1 MADPIISFT
10 DDEFQSLM
18 RDRGLNDTTRGVVG
32 YAQQKIGPEQLTYE
46 GLKDG
51 TAPILDLLPNYR
63 DAAPEDR
70 MLADEEILTL
80 FTNVEDYGKYDPDA
94 PEGSRFR
101 AFTSGMAREAPEAIA
116 GGLGF
121 SGGVKLAM
129 PVANMIP
136 PAGLPGLAAKG
147 VVLLGGGVI
156 GAITAAFAA
165 EEAEKAVIGE
175 QAPTLPSLQGARNW
189 GETTTL
195 GLSMLHAP
203 WTLASKTPTVPK
215 SVQFLDNFKDV
226 ASGRFAAS
234 LDDAA
239 EFTAKNAGLSEKA
252 FKAAQEAGEQLS
264 TRGMIFG
271 QGAGI
276 AIPEGVQKATGIGFK
291 KFNPSGFLFDPTKG
305 PVGSRV
311 AAAVEKGVQGSLQQ
325 AREKYIRFGLVETAA
340 AGGAG
345 VGAAVAQN
353 MDPYDPT
360 TRLIAEIAGSAV
372 VPFPAELLID
382 SGPKAIGK
390 VYTAIKNWRSGDKS
404 GILESKLSKEGIER
418 LDAALKASEEY
429 TGPEQLEVLIQGLLN
444 QPRRY
449 DDDGEMI
456 LETPSVAAKLYDL
469 PLAKTLENI
478 ETSLSK
484 RNRELGVSAAKG
496 KEQLLANA
504 KDAIEILIGT
514 GEPAGVLAA
523 ARIQQGIFEESI
535 SADMAKAI
543 DTYMSAQ
550 KRVRGQAGEEGTD
563 ILAEGSNAVKI
574 GEDLYNLLNKQ
585 IVQSKKYENELWGH
599 TGNVKI
605 SQFTAK
611 NGRQINRPN
620 SLNIF
625 DRSTDQNGLKFRS
638 KAGEARFQRA
648 LDDSKLG
655 QDLEDFRKYF
665 DDGDGANPITSKKLY
680 EMRGIALAKAADL
693 KKGMNPDS
701 DLSQY
706 MSRLADALYRDMM
719 GAGDV
724 SVAYNT
730 ARAYTYARN
739 NVFTR
744 SFLGELQVIDPDRSL
759 RMDPADMA
767 KAFLRGGNA
776 ATAKRAEEIN
786 AAVKFGVDHG
796 LDRQIFDGLTTTET
810 MDILIRDS
818 LKKMTKQNPDGTFDI
833 NETMLNNWRKQ
844 PGTKELFSIFPQL
857 EIDTRD
863 VASARKLKLAAE
875 SDMLQRGEAP
885 DVIAFKNF
893 IETANK
899 PLVAISRAID
909 DPDNPR
915 GMLQNYV
922 NMLNKA
928 PDEIKDPVTG
938 AIYTKDQAREG
949 LRRLILDEAVQYAG
963 GLGLAFSP
971 TKMFNRLN
979 DPIKGT
985 LSREDFTLMN
995 FMVQNNLIE
1004 KQHKIDLDNAI
1015 ARMRGVEDAYNTGK
1029 IEEVLFKEVKPVSL
1043 FQARILGATGGQR
1056 AQETFNNLLNK
1067 VGLGTRGGGIGGGMI
1082 AAEAGS
1088 EAVVNFLLRGPE
1100 KIRVKQMS
1108 QLFNDREA
1116 LGAALRD
1123 IKDENDAKEAFNAL
1137 GTAFAKIARQTGRR
1151 LPYAGRFTYE
1161 QIQNEPLPEP
1171 KPRPAQTEVIEESSV
1186 RLPVPT
1192 VPTQPVA
1199 PPTTAVA
1206 SATPRVAPPPPP
1218 AQTGTVDRARFAA
1231 MFPEDRDLIAG
1242 IGSLMG

>member
-1 MADPIISFT
+1 MAEPLISFT
-10 DDEFQSLM
+10 DDEFQGLM
-18 RDRGLNDTTRGVVG
+18 RERGLNNTTRGVVG
-32 YAQQKIGPEQLTYE
+32 FAQGKIGPEQLTYE

-51 TAPILDLLPNYR
+51 TAPILDLLPNYK
-63 DAAPEDR
+63 DAAPENR

-80 FTNVEDYGKYDPDA
+80 FTNVEDYGKYDPDE

-101 AFTSGMAREAPEAIA
+101 AFTSGMAREAPEAVA

-147 VVLLGGGVI
+147 VVLLGGGII

-203 WTLASKTPTVPK
+203 WTLASKTPTIPK

-226 ASGRFAAS
+226 ASGRFAAN
-234 LDDAA
+234 LDNAA

-252 FKAAQEAGEQLS
+252 FKSAQEAADQLS
-264 TRGMIFG
+264 TRGLIFG

-276 AIPEGVQKATGIGFK
+276 AIPQSVQKVTGIGFK

-305 PVGSRV
+305 PVGSR
-311 AAAVEKGVQGSLQQ
+311 AAAAIEKGVQGSLQQ
-325 AREKYIRFGLVETAA
+325 ARDKYIRFGLVETAA

-353 MDPYDPT
+353 MNPYDPT
-360 TRLIAEIAGSAV
+360 TRLVAEIAGSAV

-382 SGPKAIGK
+382 SGPKAVGK
-390 VYTAIKNWRSGDKS
+390 VITAVKNWKSGNKT
-404 GILESKLSKEGIER
+404 GILEESLSREGVER

-449 DDDGEMI
+449 DEDGEMI
-456 LETPSVAAKLYDL
+456 LETPTVAAKLYDL

-535 SADMAKAI
+535 SADMAKAV
-543 DTYMSAQ
+543 DTYMGAQ
-550 KRVRGQAGEEGTD
+550 KRVRGQSGEEGAD

-605 SQFTAK
+605 SGFTAK

-638 KAGEARFQRA
+638 KAGDARFQRA
-648 LDDSKLG
+648 LADSKLG

-665 DDGDGANPITSKKLY
+665 DDGDGANPVTSKKLY
-680 EMRGIALAKAADL
+680 EMRSIALSKAADL
-693 KKGMNPDS
+693 KKGLNPDS

-706 MSRLADALYRDMM
+706 MRRLADSLYQDMM

-724 SVAYNT
+724 SAAYNT

-744 SFLGELQVIDPDRSL
+744 SFLGELQVVDPDRSL

-767 KAFLRGGNA
+767 KSFLRGGNA

-796 LDRQIFDGLTTTET
+796 LDRQIFDSLTTTET

-818 LKKMTKQNPDGTFDI
+818 LKKMTKQNADGTFDI
-833 NETMLNNWRKQ
+833 NDTMLRNWRNQ

-857 EIDTRD
+857 EMDTRN
-863 VASARKLKLAAE
+863 VASAQKLKQAAE

-893 IETANK
+893 VETANK

-922 NMLNKA
+922 NMINKA

-938 AIYTKDQAREG
+938 AMYTKEQAREG

-963 GLGLAFSP
+963 GLGLSFSP

-985 LSREDFTLMN
+985 LTRDDFTLMN
-995 FMVQNNLIE
+995 FMTQNSLID
-1004 KQHKIDLDNAI
+1004 KRHKIDLDNAI
-1015 ARMRGVEDAYNTGK
+1015 ARMRGVEDAYAKGDM
-1029 IEEVLFKEVKPVSL
+1029 EEVLFKEAKPVSL
-1043 FQARILGATGGQR
+1043 FQARILGATAGQK
-1056 AQETFNNLLNK
+1056 AQEQFNNVLNRF
-1067 VGLGTRGGGIGGGMI
+1067 GLGTRGGGIGGGMI

-1088 EAVVNFLLRGPE
+1088 DAVVNFLLRGPE

-1108 QLFNDREA
+1108 NLFNDREV
-1116 LGAALRD
+1116 LGEALRD
-1123 IKDENDAKEAFNAL
+1123 IKDEKDAKEAFNAL
-1137 GTAFAKIARQTGRR
+1137 GTAFSKIARQTGRR
-1151 LPYAGRFTYE
+1151 LPYAGRFSYE

-1171 KPRPAQTEVIEESSV
+1171 KQRPAPVEPEVIEESSLQ
-1186 RLPVPT
+1186 LPTPPAAQPT
-1192 VPTQPVA
+1192 TALASAAPVQPQPVA
-1199 PPTTAVA
+1199 PPPVA
-1206 SATPRVAPPPPP
+1206 SGP
-1218 AQTGTVDRARFAA
+1218 VDRSRFAA
-1231 MFPEDRDLIAG
+1231 MFPEDRDLIQG

>member
-1 MADPIISFT
+1 MAEPLLSFT

-18 RDRGLNDTTRGVVG
+18 RERGLNDTTRGVVG
-32 YAQQKIGPEQLTYE
+32 FAQDRIGPEQLTYE

-63 DAAPEDR
+63 EAAPEDR
-70 MLADEEILTL
+70 MLDDEEILTL
-80 FTNVEDYGKYDPDA
+80 FTNVEDYGKYDPNA
-94 PEGSRFR
+94 PEGERFR
-101 AFTSGMAREAPEAIA
+101 AFTSGMAREAPEAVA

-121 SGGVKLAM
+121 SAGVKLAA

-165 EEAEKAVIGE
+165 EEAEKAVIGK
-175 QAPTLPSLQGARNW
+175 QDPTLPSLQGARNW

-252 FKAAQEAGEQLS
+252 FKAAQEAGENLA
-264 TRGMIFG
+264 TRGTIFG
-271 QGAGI
+271 QTAGL

-291 KFNPSGFLFDPTKG
+291 RFNPSGFLFDPTKG

-311 AAAVEKGVQGSLQQ
+311 AAAVEKGVAGSLQA
-325 AREKYIRFGLVETAA
+325 AREKPIRFGLIEGAA

-353 MDPYDPT
+353 LDPYDPN

-372 VPFPAELLID
+372 VPFPAEILID
-382 SGPKAIGK
+382 SGPKAVSKIS
-390 VYTAIKNWRSGDKS
+390 TAVKNWYSGDKT
-404 GILESKLSKEGIER
+404 GILTEKLNQESARR
-418 LDAALKASEEY
+418 LTAALQASEEY

-444 QPRRY
+444 QERRY
-449 DDDGEMI
+449 DADGNMI
-456 LETPSVAAKLYDL
+456 METPSVAAKIYGL
-469 PLAKTLENI
+469 PLQKTLENI

-504 KDAIEILIGT
+504 KDAIETLIGT
-514 GEPAGVLAA
+514 GEPAAILAA
-523 ARIQQGIFEESI
+523 SRIQQGIFEEGI
-535 SADMAKAI
+535 SADMAKAV

-550 KRVRGQAGEEGTD
+550 KRVRGDVGEGAD

-599 TGNVKI
+599 TGNVRI
-605 SQFTAK
+605 SDFTAK
-611 NGRQINRPN
+611 NGKKISRPN

-648 LDDSKLG
+648 LNESKLG
-655 QDLEDFRKYF
+655 EDLEEFREYF
-665 DDGDGANPITSKKLY
+665 DNATGANPVTSKKLY

-776 ATAKRAEEIN
+776 ATAKRVEEIN
-786 AAVKFGVDHG
+786 AAIKFGIDHG
-796 LDRQIFDGLTTTET
+796 MDRQIFDGLTTNET
-810 MDILIRDS
+810 IDILIRDS
-818 LKKMTKQNPDGTFDI
+818 LKRMTKQNPDGTFDI
-833 NETMLNNWRKQ
+833 NETMLRNWRNQ

-857 EIDTRD
+857 EIDTRN
-863 VASARKLKLAAE
+863 VAAARKLKQAAE
-875 SDMLQRGEAP
+875 SDMLEAGKAP
-885 DVIAFKNF
+885 EVTAFKNF
-893 IETANK
+893 VETANK
-899 PLVAISRAID
+899 PLLAISRAID
-909 DPDNPR
+909 DPENPR

-922 NMLNKA
+922 NIINQA
-928 PDEIKDPVTG
+928 PDEIADPVTG
-938 AIYTKDQAREG
+938 QLFTKDQAREG

-963 GLGLAFSP
+963 GMGLAFSP

-985 LSREDFTLMN
+985 LSRDDFTLMN
-995 FMVQNNLIE
+995 FMKQNNLIE
-1004 KQHKIDLDNAI
+1004 DDHVKKLDSAI
-1015 ARMRGVEDAYNTGK
+1015 SRMRGVEDAYARGEV
-1029 IEEVLFKEVKPVSL
+1029 EEVLFKEVKPISL
-1043 FQARILGATGGQR
+1043 FQARILGATAGQK
-1056 AQETFNNLLNK
+1056 AQEQFNNLLNRF
-1067 VGLGTRGGGIGGGMI
+1067 GLGTRGGGIGGGMI

-1088 EAVVNFLLRGPE
+1088 DAVVNFLLRGPE

-1123 IKDENDAKEAFNAL
+1123 IKTEQEAREAFNAL
-1137 GTAFAKIARQTGRR
+1137 GTAFSKIARQSGRR
-1151 LPYAGRFTYE
+1151 LPYAGRFTSE
-1161 QIQNEPLPEP
+1161 QIQTEPLPEP
-1171 KPRPAQTEVIEESSV
+1171 EPRPVQPEIIEESSV
-1186 RLPVPT
+1186 RIP

-1199 PPTTAVA
+1199 QPTTAVA
-1206 SATPRVAPPPPP
+1206 SAAPRVAPPPPP
-1218 AQTGTVDRARFAA
+1218 TPTGPVDRARFAA
-1231 MFPEDRDLIAG
+1231 LFPEDRDLVQG
-1242 IGSLMG
+1242 IGSLV

>member
-1 MADPIISFT
+1 MAEPLISFT
-10 DDEFQSLM
+10 DDEFQSLI
-18 RDRGLNDTTRGVVG
+18 RERGINDTTRGVVG
-32 YAQQKIGPEQLTYE
+32 FAQDKIGPEQLTYD

-51 TAPILDLLPNYR
+51 TAPILDLLPNYK

-70 MLADEEILTL
+70 MLDDEEILTL
-80 FTNVEDYGKYDPDA
+80 FTNVEDYGKYDPEA
-94 PEGSRFR
+94 PSGERFR

-121 SGGVKLAM
+121 SAGVKLAA

-156 GAITAAFAA
+156 GAISAAFAA
-165 EEAEKAVIGE
+165 EETEKALIGE
-175 QAPTLPSLQGARNW
+175 QDPTLPSLQGARNW

-252 FKAAQEAGEQLS
+252 FKAAQEAGEKLA
-264 TRGMIFG
+264 TRGRIFG
-271 QGAGI
+271 QGAGL
-276 AIPEGVQKATGIGFK
+276 AIPEGVQKATGLGFK
-291 KFNPSGFLFDPTKG
+291 KFNPSGLLFDPTKG
-305 PVGSRV
+305 PIGSR
-311 AAAVEKGVQGSLQQ
+311 AAAAIEKGVVGSLQA
-325 AREKYIRFGLVETAA
+325 AREKPIRFSLIEAGAA
-340 AGGAG
+340 AGGG

-353 MDPYDPT
+353 LDPYDPGS
-360 TRLIAEIAGSAV
+360 RLIGEILGSAV
-372 VPFPAELLID
+372 VPIPAQILVD
-382 SGPKAIGK
+382 SGPAAVGK
-390 VYTAIKNWRSGDKS
+390 IRTALRNWRSGEQS
-404 GILESKLSKEGIER
+404 GILESKLTKESAER
-418 LDAALKASEEY
+418 LTAALKASDEY
-429 TGPEQLEVLIQGLLN
+429 EGPQQLEVLIQGLLN

-449 DDDGEMI
+449 NEDGSMI

-469 PLAKTLENI
+469 PLQNTLENI

-504 KDAIEILIGT
+504 KNAIETLIGT
-514 GEPAGVLAA
+514 GEPAAILAA
-523 ARIQQGIFEESI
+523 ARIQQGIFEEGI
-535 SADMAKAI
+535 SADMAKAL

-550 KRVRGQAGEEGTD
+550 KRVRGDVEEGTD

-585 IVQSKKYENELWGH
+585 IVQSKKYESELWGH

-605 SQFTAK
+605 SEFTAK
-611 NGRQINRPN
+611 NGRKISRPN

-625 DRSTDQNGLKFRS
+625 DRSVDENGLKFRS
-638 KAGEARFQRA
+638 KAGEARFEKA
-648 LDDSKLG
+648 LKESKLD
-655 QDLEDFRKYF
+655 QDLEDFREYF
-665 DDGDGANPITSKKLY
+665 DNASGANPVSSKKLY
-680 EMRGIALAKAADL
+680 EMRSIALAKSADL
-693 KKGMNPDS
+693 RKGLSPDS
-701 DLSQY
+701 DLAQF

-744 SFLGELQVIDPDRSL
+744 SFLGELQVIDPDRSV
-759 RMDPADMA
+759 RMDPSEMA

-776 ATAKRAEEIN
+776 ATAKRVEEVN
-786 AAVKFGVDHG
+786 AAVKFGIDHG
-796 LDRQIFDGLTTTET
+796 LDRQAFDGFTTTET
-810 MDILIRDS
+810 IDLLIRDS
-818 LKKMTKQNPDGTFDI
+818 LKRMTKKNPDGTFDI
-833 NETMLNNWRKQ
+833 NETMLRNWRNQ

-857 EIDTRD
+857 EIDTRN
-863 VASARKLKLAAE
+863 VAAARALKEAAE
-875 SDMLQRGEAP
+875 SDMLQKGEAP

-893 IETANK
+893 VETANK
-899 PLVAISRAID
+899 PLLAISRAID
-909 DPDNPR
+909 DPENPR

-922 NMLNKA
+922 NIINQA
-928 PDEIKDPVTG
+928 PDEITDPTTG
-938 AIYTKDQAREG
+938 NIFTKAQAREG

-963 GLGLAFSP
+963 GLGLSFSP

-985 LSREDFTLMN
+985 LSRDDFTLMN
-995 FMVQNNLIE
+995 FMVNNNLIE
-1004 KQHKIDLDNAI
+1004 PKHKTDLDNAI
-1015 ARMRGVEDAYNTGK
+1015 ARMRGVEDAYARGDV
-1029 IEEVLFKEVKPVSL
+1029 EEVLFKEVKPVSL
-1043 FQARILGATGGQR
+1043 FQARILGATAGQK
-1056 AQETFNNLLNK
+1056 AQEQFNNLLNRF
-1067 VGLGTRGGGIGGGMI
+1067 GLGTRGGGIGGGMI

-1108 QLFNDREA
+1108 NLFNDREV

-1123 IKDENDAKEAFNAL
+1123 IKSESDAKEAFNAL
-1137 GTAFAKIARQTGRR
+1137 GTAFSAVARQTGRR
-1151 LPYAGRFTYE
+1151 LPYAGRFGSET
-1161 QIQNEPLPEP
+1161 IQSEPLPQP
-1171 KPRPAQTEVIEESSV
+1171 KPAEEPTPAPVVSTPAPAPQIPAQAS
-1186 RLPVPT
+1186 
-1192 VPTQPVA
+1192 A
-1199 PPTTAVA
+1199 FPTTDLV
-1206 SATPRVAPPPPP
+1206 SVSPSLNPVG
-1218 AQTGTVDRARFAA
+1218 QGSVNRARFAA
-1231 MFPEDRDLIAG
+1231 LFPEDRALIEG
-1242 IGSLMG
+1242 IGSLG

>member
-1 MADPIISFT
+1 MTEPLLSFSN
-10 DDEFQSLM
+10 DEFQSLI
-18 RDRGLNDTTRGVVG
+18 RERGLNDTTRGVVG
-32 YAQQKIGPEQLTYE
+32 FAQDKIGQDRITYE

-51 TAPILDLLPNYR
+51 TAPILDLLPNYK

-70 MLADEEILTL
+70 MLDDEEILTL
-80 FTNVEDYGKYDPDA
+80 FTNVEDYGKYDPEA
-94 PEGSRFR
+94 PSGERFR

-121 SGGVKLAM
+121 SAGVKLAA

-156 GAITAAFAA
+156 GAISAAFAA
-165 EEAEKAVIGE
+165 EETEKALIGE
-175 QAPTLPSLQGARNW
+175 QDPTLPSLQGARNW

-252 FKAAQEAGEQLS
+252 FKAAQEAGENLA
-264 TRGMIFG
+264 TRGRIFG
-271 QGAGI
+271 QGAGL

-291 KFNPSGFLFDPTKG
+291 KFNPSGLLFDPTKG
-305 PVGSRV
+305 PIGSR
-311 AAAVEKGVQGSLQQ
+311 AAAAIEKGVAGSLQA
-325 AREKYIRFGLVETAA
+325 AREKPIRFSLIELGAA
-340 AGGAG
+340 AGGG

-353 MDPYDPT
+353 LDPYDPGS
-360 TRLIAEIAGSAV
+360 RLIGEILGSAV
-372 VPFPAELLID
+372 VPIPAQILVD
-382 SGPKAIGK
+382 SGPAAVGK
-390 VYTAIKNWRSGDKS
+390 LKTALSNWRSGEKS
-404 GILESKLSKEGIER
+404 GILESKLTKEGAER
-418 LDAALKASEEY
+418 LTAALKASEEY
-429 TGPEQLEVLIQGLLN
+429 EGPQQLEVLIQGLLN

-449 DDDGEMI
+449 DEDGSMI
-456 LETPSVAAKLYDL
+456 LETPSVAAKLYGL
-469 PLAKTLENI
+469 PLQNTLENI

-504 KDAIEILIGT
+504 KDAIETLIGT
-514 GEPAGVLAA
+514 GEPAAILAA
-523 ARIQQGIFEESI
+523 ARIQQGIFEEGI
-535 SADMAKAI
+535 SADMAKAL

-550 KRVRGQAGEEGTD
+550 KRVRGDVEEGTD

-585 IVQSKKYENELWGH
+585 IVQSKKYESELWGH

-605 SQFTAK
+605 SEFTAK
-611 NGRQINRPN
+611 NGRKISRPN

-625 DRSTDQNGLKFRS
+625 DRSVDENGLKFRS
-638 KAGEARFQRA
+638 EAGEARFQKA
-648 LDDSKLG
+648 LKDSKLSL
-655 QDLEDFRKYF
+655 DLEDFREYF
-665 DDGDGANPITSKKLY
+665 DNASGANPVSSKKLY
-680 EMRGIALAKAADL
+680 EMRSIALAKAADL
-693 KKGMNPDS
+693 RKGLSPDS
-701 DLSQY
+701 DLAQF

-744 SFLGELQVIDPDRSL
+744 SFLGELQVIDPDRSV
-759 RMDPADMA
+759 RMDPSEMA

-776 ATAKRAEEIN
+776 ATAKRVEEVN
-786 AAVKFGVDHG
+786 AAVKFGIDHG
-796 LDRQIFDGLTTTET
+796 LDRQAFDGFTTTET
-810 MDILIRDS
+810 IDLLIRDS
-818 LKKMTKQNPDGTFDI
+818 LKRMTKKNPDGTFDI
-833 NETMLNNWRKQ
+833 NETMLRNWRNQ

-857 EIDTRD
+857 EIDTRN
-863 VASARKLKLAAE
+863 VAAARALKEAAE
-875 SDMLQRGEAP
+875 SDMLQKGEAP

-893 IETANK
+893 VETANK
-899 PLVAISRAID
+899 PLLAISRAID
-909 DPDNPR
+909 DPENPR

-922 NMLNKA
+922 NIINQA
-928 PDEIKDPVTG
+928 PDEITDPTTG
-938 AIYTKDQAREG
+938 NIFTKAQAREG

-963 GLGLAFSP
+963 GLGLSFSP

-985 LSREDFTLMN
+985 LSRDDFTLMN
-995 FMVQNNLIE
+995 FMVKNDLIE
-1004 KQHKIDLDNAI
+1004 PKHKTDLDNAI
-1015 ARMRGVEDAYNTGK
+1015 ARMRGVEDAYARGDV
-1029 IEEVLFKEVKPVSL
+1029 EEVLFKEVKPVSL
-1043 FQARILGATGGQR
+1043 FQARILGATAGQK
-1056 AQETFNNLLNK
+1056 AQEQFNNLLNRF
-1067 VGLGTRGGGIGGGMI
+1067 GLGTRGGGIGGGMI

-1108 QLFNDREA
+1108 NLFNDREV

-1123 IKDENDAKEAFNAL
+1123 IKSENDAKEAFNAL
-1137 GTAFAKIARQTGRR
+1137 GTAFSAVARQTGRR
-1151 LPYAGRFTYE
+1151 LPYAGRFGSET
-1161 QIQNEPLPEP
+1161 IQSEPLPQP
-1171 KPRPAQTEVIEESSV
+1171 KPAEEPAPAPAPVVSTPAPAPQMPAQASA
-1186 RLPVPT
+1186 L
-1192 VPTQPVA
+1192 
-1199 PPTTAVA
+1199 PTTDLV
-1206 SATPRVAPPPPP
+1206 SVSPSMNPVGQGSVNRS
-1218 AQTGTVDRARFAA
+1218 RFAA
-1231 MFPEDRDLIAG
+1231 LFPEDRALIEG
-1242 IGSLMG
+1242 IGSLG